1 MRILQL
7 NSAVL
12 LCCAIPVLPQSRDTS
27 RAAILKKASDS
38 LVKEDSAKSLPQM
51 TMPRYRTAPMKQ
63 QTFRLEMSNRTRA
76 GDIKYEDP
84 TAKLNRTLTDE
95 IKIFPK
101 PPLSLEAG
109 KTPVEDPLPL
119 RDYILPA
126 REEYEV
132 LKILWLK
139 EDVMDTTIYSC
150 VDTTMNITMARLNLI
165 LENMTKKRLVS
176 REQVSQRLEFNA
188 FGVPIEMSRKNVKN
202 RVYSYHSLVDREK
215 LKHFIDAA
223 HFEVSQDSGY
233 LKQKKM
239 KAAQEDSELLNE
251 LRYKRVPEKGN
262 DTGIKIN
269 D

>member
-1 MRILQL
+1 
-7 NSAVL
+7 
-12 LCCAIPVLPQSRDTS
+12 
-27 RAAILKKASDS
+27 
-38 LVKEDSAKSLPQM
+38 M